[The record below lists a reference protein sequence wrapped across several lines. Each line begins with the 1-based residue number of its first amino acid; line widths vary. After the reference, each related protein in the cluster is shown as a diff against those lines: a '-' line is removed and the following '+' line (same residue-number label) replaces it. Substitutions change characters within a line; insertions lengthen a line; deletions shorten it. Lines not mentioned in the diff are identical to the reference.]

1 MCVCIYCS
9 PSSRTEGIG
18 WQERKYGCQCLHGA
32 CVCVC
37 AQEEVCEHVCVCE
50 QTRTASVGNATGQNS
65 ELNSKT

>member
-1 MCVCIYCS
+1 MGVS
-9 PSSRTEGIG
+9 
-18 WQERKYGCQCLHGA
+18 A
-32 CVCVC
+32 CMGLVCVC